1 MLMPVRTAIP
11 ALIAVLVTTVAAA
24 APETY
29 QLEKTHVDL
38 VFTINHAGFSQKHG
52 SFRTLDATLHYDPSA
67 PQMSSVSVTVKTD
80 SLDTGFAARDK
91 DVMGAMFLDA
101 AKYPEM
107 RFVSTKVAAGPDG
120 SLRID
125 GDLTLHGVTK
135 PIVLHAKLNKLGPNP
150 FDKRPTVGFTAT
162 ASLKRSDY
170 GMSYAVPVIGD
181 EVNITI
187 DAEFNH
193 S

>member
-1 MLMPVRTAIP
+1 MPVRTAI
-11 ALIAVLVTTVAAA
+11 LGLTAVVITTVAAA

-67 PQMSSVSVTVKTD
+67 PRTSSVSVTVKTD

-101 AKYPEM
+101 AKYPQM
-107 RFVSTKVAAGPDG
+107 RFVSTKVTAGPDG